1 MDKSFDQ
8 KNAINAWSPRLESL
22 QGKVGNKMKG
32 KTWVP
37 PHEEAKAGSTWR
49 KSDDLQLVP
58 PRAMVELEGSD
69 GE

>member
-1 MDKSFDQ
+1 
-8 KNAINAWSPRLESL
+8 
-22 QGKVGNKMKG
+22 MKG